1 MTFLFYFCYN
11 LTLTLALPLIWIGA
25 YLNDKLGAS
34 LSGQKRIWVELTRFN
49 QKVKLDPKPIVWLHA
64 ASAGEFE
71 QVKPLLSR
79 LKDMDV
85 YVFQTLTS
93 ATIYYKV
100 SQSDQFDAVS
110 FLPWDIYSRVRKFIS
125 ILNPT
130 IFINTRHDIW
140 PNLLLALHQNNVRNV
155 LINANLYRDSKR
167 VFPVMKSINKIVFK
181 YMDHMYTGSSSL
193 RGLLEQLY
201 SGPIDVVGDTRF
213 DQVFERAQGNDQEL
227 ISETIIADRR
237 VIIYGST
244 INSDLDVVS
253 AAIAKTINDD
263 KLLHIIV
270 PHEVRERDVIPWEVE
285 FFRVKMK
292 SIRQSEIE
300 HYQGENIIIWN
311 RVGQLADLYK
321 HADLAFIGAGFT
333 TGVHSVT
340 EAAIY
345 HVPSAHGPK
354 YDILAEAIELVE
366 CGLSTVVTNSDEL
379 VVFLT
384 LEQLTIDTLSNQIDI
399 FTKARIGATD
409 KVIKTEFPLN

>member
-11 LTLTLALPLIWIGA
+11 LILTLALPFIWIGA

-34 LSGQKRIWVELTRFN
+34 LSGQKKIWAELTRFK

-71 QVKPLLSR
+71 QIVPLLAR

-100 SQSDQFDAVS
+100 SQSDQFDGVS
-110 FLPWDIYSRVRKFIS
+110 FLPWDIYFRVHKFIS
-125 ILNPT
+125 ILNPA

-140 PNLLLALHQNNVRNV
+140 PNLLLALHRNNIRNV

-167 VFPVMKSINKIVFK
+167 LFPVIKSINKIVFK
-181 YMDHMYTGSSSL
+181 NMDHMYTGSVSL
-193 RGLLEQLY
+193 RGLLKQLY

-213 DQVFERAQGNDQEL
+213 DQVFERSQVNDQEL
-227 ISETIIADRR
+227 ISETIVVDRR
-237 VIIYGST
+237 VIVYGST
-244 INSDLDVVS
+244 ITSDLEVVTG
-253 AAIAKTINDD
+253 AIAKASNDD

-270 PHEVRERDVIPWEVE
+270 PHEAHERDVIPWESE
-285 FFRVKMK
+285 FFRAKRK

-321 HADLAFIGAGFT
+321 YADLAFIGAGFT

-366 CGLSTVVTNSDEL
+366 SGLSTVVTNSDEL
-379 VVFLT
+379 AAFLT
-384 LEQLTIDTLSNQIDI
+384 LEQMTIDTLSNQIDI